1 MHLVVAMIWNLKNV
15 LMLLALST
23 LALCVPIIIGRSSAS
38 AQSKPASPLMQ
49 AVAQGKQIFEHDKF
63 GGVRTCSTCHLN
75 AGTTLGRLPS
85 GATLPSLVGAAAQFP
100 HFNPRRQ
107 RIVTLEQQ
115 IVHCIKGGLQGK
127 PPAYDS
133 RQMTDLVVYLTAL
146 SKGSVMGKQFR

>member
-1 MHLVVAMIWNLKNV
+1 MIWKLKSALMLVVLFMLV
-15 LMLLALST
+15 LCAPL
-23 LALCVPIIIGRSSAS
+23 IIGRSPAS

-49 AVAQGKQIFEHDKF
+49 AMAQGKRIFEHDKF
-63 GGVRTCSTCHLN
+63 GGVRTCSACHLN

-85 GATLPSLVGAAAQFP
+85 GSALPSLVGAAAQFP

-115 IVHCIKGGLQGK
+115 IVHCIKGGLRGN